1 MDGAKQ
7 QRPQG
12 KTEISNKLETECN
25 QLKQENT
32 KLQHQRQQDIEQYQK
47 LCKKTQDLQ
56 EGQVFSQYFV
66 ESSDIFP
73 AISSH

>member
-1 MDGAKQ
+1 MEGAKQ
-7 QRPQG
+7 QRLQD
-12 KTEISNKLETECN
+12 KREISKKLETECN

-32 KLQHQRQQDIEQYQK
+32 KLQHQRQQDTEQYQK

-66 ESSDIFP
+66 KASHIFP